1 MNHDLN
7 YENFLVNRPL
17 WASFE
22 KDQYDIP
29 RLWKTKM
36 SKKKAAESDIL
47 NSRNLST
54 KMNLTSKIIENFAY
68 DYDLEAIWRNP
79 FSKLAKLRKTACV
92 LTPDF
97 SVTPSMGKAQ
107 VIENT
112 FKNRWI
118 GCFYQQE
125 SIDII
130 PTITWADE
138 WTYEICI
145 QGIEIKNPVA
155 VSTIGVSDKNMFL
168 KGYRYFMENIKPEY
182 VICYGKRI
190 PGMYGNIIVYDY
202 EDAFMPKE
210 DVQLRLFPISR
221 LEVIEKEEF

>member
-112 FKNRWI
+112 FKQKQMDW
-118 GCFYQQE
+118 
-125 SIDII
+125 
-130 PTITWADE
+130 
-138 WTYEICI
+138 
-145 QGIEIKNPVA
+145 
-155 VSTIGVSDKNMFL
+155 MFL
-168 KGYRYFMENIKPEY
+168 STGINRYHSNNHLGWWMDIWN
-182 VICYGKRI
+182 
-190 PGMYGNIIVYDY
+190 MH
-202 EDAFMPKE
+202 
-210 DVQLRLFPISR
+210 SR
-221 LEVIEKEEF
+221 NRD